1 MQEELTLKI
10 PGEVVAAAKLPPDE
24 VENGFRVELAI
35 ALYGRGIL
43 PAGKACML
51 AQMTRGEFEEM
62 LGRRKITRHYTEA
75 GLDEDLHY
83 ARGHQ

>member
-1 MQEELTLKI
+1 MQKELTLEI
-10 PGEVVAAAKLPPDE
+10 PGEVVEAAKLPPDE
-24 VENGFRVELAI
+24 IEKGFRVELAI

-51 AQMTRGEFEEM
+51 AQMTRWEFEEV
-62 LGRRKITRHYTEA
+62 LGRRKIPRHYTEA
-75 GLDEDLHY
+75 DLDEDLHY